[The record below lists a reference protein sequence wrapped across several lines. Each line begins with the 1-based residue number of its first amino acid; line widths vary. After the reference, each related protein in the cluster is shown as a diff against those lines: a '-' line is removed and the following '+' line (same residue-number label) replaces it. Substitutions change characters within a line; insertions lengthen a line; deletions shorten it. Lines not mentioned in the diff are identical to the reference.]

1 MQQRTQPREVALYLD
16 RLVGRRTPGLQY
28 VALNAKGPLLS
39 YCGGTAD
46 PVTGRPA
53 VESTGFHAYSMT
65 KTVTA
70 AAVLLLAER
79 KALRLDDSI
88 SRFTDPGHYGPSI
101 TIRQLLTHTA
111 GVPNP
116 LPLRWAHP
124 AFEHDRFE
132 ETAGLRAVLRAN
144 PRLCSVP
151 GSKFRYSNIGYWLLG
166 DAVAKVAGMSFGSF
180 VRGQVLQPLGIEDRD
195 VSTDVPDWSRHARGC
210 LERFSAANLFK
221 KLLFDPELIG
231 SRAGRWVMIEPHIV
245 NRVAFGGLT
254 GNARGFASFLLD
266 QLRERPLLWGEDT
279 RELFFEQQYTNRGD
293 AIPMTLGWHIGTR
306 GGMRYYFKEGG
317 GGGYRSMMRV
327 YRSAGIATVILAN
340 AAGFPVRQVLD
351 WADSAF
357 L

>member
-1 MQQRTQPREVALYLD
+1 MEPRIQPSELTLYFEGL
-16 RLVGRRTPGLQY
+16 LGRRTPGLQY
-28 VALNAKGPLLS
+28 MALSAKGPLLS
-39 YCGGTAD
+39 FCGGAAD

-53 VESTGFHAYSMT
+53 GESTGFHAYSMT
-65 KTVTA
+65 KTFTA
-70 AAVLLLAER
+70 AAVLLLSER

-101 TIRQLLTHTA
+101 TVRQLLTHTA

-116 LPLRWAHP
+116 LPLRWVHP
-124 AFEHDRFE
+124 AFDQDTFD
-132 ETAGLRAVLRAN
+132 ETEALRAVLRAN

-166 DAVAKVAGMSFGSF
+166 DVVAKASGMSFGSF
-180 VRGQVLQPLGIEDRD
+180 VRGQVLQPLGIDGRD
-195 VSTDVPDWSRHARGC
+195 VSTDVPDWPSHARGC
-210 LERFSAANLFK
+210 IERLSVANLFK
-221 KLLFDPELIG
+221 NLLFDRTLIG
-231 SRAGRWVMIEPHIV
+231 ARAGRWVTIEPHIV
-245 NRVAFGGLT
+245 NGSAFGGLT
-254 GNARGFASFLLD
+254 GNARGFAAFLLD

-279 RELFFEQQYTNRGD
+279 RELFFEQQHTNRGD

-327 YRSAGIATVILAN
+327 YRSAGLATVILAN
-340 AAGFPVRQVLD
+340 AAGFPVRHVLD
-351 WADSAF
+351 WADGAF